1 LTRRFFYP
9 GFTPR
14 TGGLLREPDLLQM
27 QSRFDRLQW
36 LAHWGIELKPQ
47 EGVVSLFCYEP
58 VALPQLLEVFG
69 QGHAG
74 MATPTRL
81 LVTHGRATAATR
93 AALQAPALP
102 KSMRI
107 SPYLQIEY
115 LPALTQNEYDQLLWA
130 SDINFVRGE
139 DSWVRALW
147 AGKPMVWQAYPQ
159 HDAAHHAK
167 LDAFLDWSDA
177 PADVRQLH
185 QAWNGLAM
193 GTAPPAWHLLYEQ
206 HESHQRWLEWMSQ
219 VKSRLMA
226 SEDLVTRL
234 LRAVQADLKSAP
246 QP

>member
-1 LTRRFFYP
+1 
-9 GFTPR
+9 
-14 TGGLLREPDLLQM
+14 M
-27 QSRFDRLQW
+27 
-36 LAHWGIELKPQ
+36 
-47 EGVVSLFCYEP
+47 SLFCYEP
-58 VALPQLLEVFG
+58 VALSQLLEVLSG
-69 QGHAG
+69 KDHTGLP
-74 MATPTRL
+74 TPTRL

-93 AALQAPALP
+93 AALQAALP
-102 KSMRI
+102 KNMRI
-107 SPYLQIEY
+107 SHHLQIEY
-115 LPALTQNEYDQLLWA
+115 LPALAQTEYDHLLWA

-139 DSWVRALW
+139 DSWVRALL

-159 HDAAHHAK
+159 DDAAHHTK

-177 PADVRQLH
+177 PDDVRQLH

-193 GTAPPAWHLLYEQ
+193 GTAPPPWRLLDVQ
-206 HESHQRWLEWMSQ
+206 HESHQRWLEWVSQ